1 MAPSEIMG
9 PRIVIVDDHGLLRAG
24 LKSILE
30 KNNFHVVGEAED
42 GRTAARL
49 IAKLKP
55 EAVITDISMPGRNG
69 IEFTRQ
75 IHREFPNVKVLIV
88 SMHCESRFV
97 MESFAAGASGY
108 LLKDS
113 GYDEVSTALKV
124 VLAGRKYVGPDVA
137 ETVVERAV
145 VQWLS
150 ESQCQ
155 LPKISSREREVLQLV
170 AEGKSTKE
178 IAASLYVSIKTVE
191 THRRQI
197 MGRLNLPNIP
207 QLTKFAIREGIISV
221 Q

>member
-1 MAPSEIMG
+1 MG
-9 PRIVIVDDHGLLRAG
+9 SRIVLVDDHRLFRAC
-24 LKSILE
+24 LKSMLNKE
-30 KNNFHVVGEAED
+30 DFQVVGEADD
-42 GRTAARL
+42 GRDGLRL

-55 EAVITDISMPGRNG
+55 QAVITDISMGGRNG

-75 IHREFPNVKVLIV
+75 IHRGFPDVKVLIV
-88 SMHCESRFV
+88 SMHNESRFI

-113 GYDEVSTALKV
+113 GFEEVSNALKV
-124 VLAGRKYVGPDVA
+124 VLAGRKYIGPDVA
-137 ETVVERAV
+137 EIVVGRAV
-145 VQWLS
+145 AHWLS
-150 ESQCQ
+150 ESQSQ
-155 LPKISSREREVLQLV
+155 VPKISSREREVLQLV

-207 QLTKFAIREGIISV
+207 QLTKFAIREGITSI

>member
-1 MAPSEIMG
+1 MLLNNIMG
-9 PRIVIVDDHGLLRAG
+9 PRIIIVDDHRLLRAG
-24 LKSILE
+24 LKTMLE
-30 KNNFHVVGEAED
+30 KKDFEVVGEAED
-42 GRTAARL
+42 GRNAARL

-55 EAVITDISMPGRNG
+55 AAVITDISMAGRNG
-69 IEFTRQ
+69 IDFTRQ
-75 IHREFPNVKVLIV
+75 IHREFPDVKVLVV
-88 SMHCESRFV
+88 SMHSETRFI

-113 GYDEVSTALKV
+113 GFEEITVALKA
-124 VLAGRKYVGPDVA
+124 VLAGRKYIGPEVA
-137 ETVVERAV
+137 EVVVGRAV
-145 VQWLS
+145 AQWLS
-150 ESQCQ
+150 ESQSE

-197 MGRLNLPNIP
+197 MGRLNLPNIAR
-207 QLTKFAIREGIISV
+207 LTKFAIREGITSV

>member
-1 MAPSEIMG
+1 MG
-9 PRIVIVDDHGLLRAG
+9 SRIILVDDHRLFRAC
-24 LKSILE
+24 LKSMLDKEDFQI
-30 KNNFHVVGEAED
+30 VGEADD
-42 GRTAARL
+42 GRDALRL
-49 IAKLKP
+49 MAKLKP
-55 EAVITDISMPGRNG
+55 QAVITDISMGGRNG

-75 IHREFPNVKVLIV
+75 IHREFPEVKVLVV
-88 SMHCESRFV
+88 SMHNESRFI
-97 MESFAAGASGY
+97 MESFAAGAAGY

-113 GYDEVSTALKV
+113 GFEEVSNALKV
-124 VLAGRKYVGPDVA
+124 VLAGRKYIGPDIA
-137 ETVVERAV
+137 EIVVGRAIA
-145 VQWLS
+145 QWLS

-155 LPKISSREREVLQLV
+155 VPKISNREREVLQLV

-207 QLTKFAIREGIISV
+207 QLTKFAIREGITSI

>member
-1 MAPSEIMG
+1 MG
-9 PRIVIVDDHGLLRAG
+9 SRIILVDDHRLFRAC
-24 LKSILE
+24 LKSMLE
-30 KNNFHVVGEAED
+30 KEDFQIVGEADD
-42 GRTAARL
+42 GREAVRL

-55 EAVITDISMPGRNG
+55 EAVITDVSMAGRNG

-75 IHREFPNVKVLIV
+75 IHREFSQVKVLVV
-88 SMHCESRFV
+88 SMHNESRCIL
-97 MESFAAGASGY
+97 ESFAAGASGY

-113 GYDEVSTALKV
+113 GVEEISNALKV
-124 VLAGRKYVGPDVA
+124 VLSGRKYIGPDVA
-137 ETVVERAV
+137 EVVVGRAV
-145 VQWLS
+145 TQWLS

-155 LPKISSREREVLQLV
+155 LPKISNREREVLQLV

-197 MGRLNLPNIP
+197 MDRLKLPNIP
-207 QLTKFAIREGIISV
+207 QLTKFAIREGITSI

>member
-1 MAPSEIMG
+1 
-9 PRIVIVDDHGLLRAG
+9 
-24 LKSILE
+24 
-30 KNNFHVVGEAED
+30 
-42 GRTAARL
+42 
-49 IAKLKP
+49 
-55 EAVITDISMPGRNG
+55 
-69 IEFTRQ
+69 
-75 IHREFPNVKVLIV
+75 
-88 SMHCESRFV
+88 
-97 MESFAAGASGY
+97 

-145 VQWLS
+145 AQWLS

-155 LPKISSREREVLQLV
+155 LPKISNREREVLQLV

-207 QLTKFAIREGIISV
+207 QLTKFAIREGITSV

>member
-1 MAPSEIMG
+1 MG
-9 PRIVIVDDHGLLRAG
+9 SRIILVDDHRLFRAC
-24 LKSILE
+24 LKSMLE
-30 KNNFHVVGEAED
+30 KEDFQIVGEADD
-42 GRTAARL
+42 GRDAVKL

-55 EAVITDISMPGRNG
+55 QAVITDISMAGRNG

-75 IHREFPNVKVLIV
+75 IHRGFPDVKVLIV
-88 SMHCESRFV
+88 SMHNESRFI

-113 GYDEVSTALKV
+113 GFEEVSNALKV
-124 VLAGRKYVGPDVA
+124 VLAGRKYIGPDVA
-137 ETVVERAV
+137 EIVVGKAV
-145 VQWLS
+145 AHWLS
-150 ESQCQ
+150 ESQSQ
-155 LPKISSREREVLQLV
+155 VPKISSREREVLQLV

-197 MGRLNLPNIP
+197 MDRLNLPNIP
-207 QLTKFAIREGIISV
+207 QLTKFAIREGITSI

>member
-1 MAPSEIMG
+1 M
-9 PRIVIVDDHGLLRAG
+9 
-24 LKSILE
+24 LE
-30 KNNFHVVGEAED
+30 KENFEIVGEADD
-42 GRTAARL
+42 GRDAIKLT
-49 IAKLKP
+49 AKLKP
-55 EAVITDISMPGRNG
+55 EAVITDISMTGCNG

-75 IHREFPNVKVLIV
+75 IHREFPNIRVLVV
-88 SMHCESRFV
+88 SMHNESRFI
-97 MESFAAGASGY
+97 MESFAAGALGY

-113 GYDEVSTALKV
+113 GFEEISKALKV
-124 VLAGRKYVGPDVA
+124 VLAGRKYIGPEVA
-137 ETVVERAV
+137 EVVVGRAV
-145 VQWLS
+145 AQWLS

-155 LPKISSREREVLQLV
+155 LPKISNREREVLQLV

-207 QLTKFAIREGIISV
+207 QLTKFAIREGITSI

>member
-1 MAPSEIMG
+1 MG
-9 PRIVIVDDHGLLRAG
+9 PRIILVDDHRLFRAC
-24 LKSILE
+24 LKSMLE
-30 KNNFHVVGEAED
+30 KEDFQIVGEADD
-42 GRTAARL
+42 GREAVRL

-55 EAVITDISMPGRNG
+55 EAVITDVSMAGRNG

-75 IHREFPNVKVLIV
+75 IHREFSHVKVLVV
-88 SMHCESRFV
+88 SMHNDSRSIL
-97 MESFAAGASGY
+97 ESFAAGASGY

-113 GYDEVSTALKV
+113 GVEEISNALKV
-124 VLAGRKYVGPDVA
+124 VLTGRKYIGPDVA
-137 ETVVERAV
+137 EIVVGRAV
-145 VQWLS
+145 AQWLS

-155 LPKISSREREVLQLV
+155 LPKISNREREVLQLV

-197 MGRLNLPNIP
+197 MDRLKLPNIP
-207 QLTKFAIREGIISV
+207 QLTKFAIREGITSI

>member
-1 MAPSEIMG
+1 MG
-9 PRIVIVDDHGLLRAG
+9 PRIILVDDHRLFRAC
-24 LKSILE
+24 LKSMLE
-30 KNNFHVVGEAED
+30 KEDFQIVGEADD
-42 GRTAARL
+42 GREAVRL

-55 EAVITDISMPGRNG
+55 EAVITDVSMAGRNG

-75 IHREFPNVKVLIV
+75 IHREFSHVKVLVV
-88 SMHCESRFV
+88 SMHNESRCIL
-97 MESFAAGASGY
+97 ESFAAGASGY

-113 GYDEVSTALKV
+113 GVEEISNALKV
-124 VLAGRKYVGPDVA
+124 VLAGRKYIGPDVT
-137 ETVVERAV
+137 EVVVGRAV
-145 VQWLS
+145 AQWLS

-155 LPKISSREREVLQLV
+155 LPKISNREREVLQLV

-197 MGRLNLPNIP
+197 MDRLKLPNIP
-207 QLTKFAIREGIISV
+207 QLTKFAIREGITSI

>member
-1 MAPSEIMG
+1 MT
-9 PRIVIVDDHGLLRAG
+9 PRIVIVDDHSLLRAG
-24 LKSILE
+24 LKSMLE
-30 KNNFHVVGEAED
+30 RNGFVVVGEARD
-42 GRTAARL
+42 GRDAVRL

-55 EAVITDISMPGRNG
+55 QAAITDVSMPGLNG

-75 IHREFPNVKVLIV
+75 IHHQFPDVKVLVV
-88 SMHCESRFV
+88 SMHNETRFV

-113 GYDEVSTALKV
+113 GFEEINSALKV
-124 VLAGRKYVGPDVA
+124 ILTGRKYVGPDVA
-137 ETVVERAV
+137 EVVIGRAV
-145 VQWLS
+145 AHWLS
-150 ESQCQ
+150 ESQRE
-155 LPKISSREREVLQLV
+155 LPKVSSREREVLQLV

-197 MGRLNLPNIP
+197 MSRLKLPNIA
-207 QLTKFAIREGIISV
+207 QLTKFAIREGITSV